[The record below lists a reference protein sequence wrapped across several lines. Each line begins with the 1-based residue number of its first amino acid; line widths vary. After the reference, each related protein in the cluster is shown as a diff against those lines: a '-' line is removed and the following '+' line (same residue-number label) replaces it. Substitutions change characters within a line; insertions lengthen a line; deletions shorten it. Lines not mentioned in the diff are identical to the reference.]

1 MSLLSQQAPNVLGA
15 IMTYSAV
22 TASDTMP
29 PGDGLYLHVKTGGTN
44 TGSVTVVVPGTL
56 YGTARPD
63 IGPVSIPINSD
74 RFFGPLLG
82 DLADPSTGLVTIT
95 FGGTLTGTTS
105 ALLQF

>member
-1 MSLLSQQAPNVLGA
+1 MALLNAQAPNVLGTA
-15 IMTYSAV
+15 MTYSAV
-22 TASDTMP
+22 TASDTVL
-29 PGDGLYLHVKTGGTN
+29 PGSNLYLHVTTGATN
-44 TGSVTVVVPGTL
+44 TGSVTIVVPGTA

-74 RFFGPLLG
+74 RHFGPLVN
-82 DLADPSTGLVTIT
+82 DLADPATGLITIT